1 MTEYSTLEIWKIMDL
16 ILWRHTE
23 AVDWQEGYDDLDRAL
38 TPRGYKQA
46 IRMAEWLDRQLPE
59 STRIFTSPAR
69 RCEDTV
75 RRLDRKYKLSKE
87 LSPDTDANEILTL
100 LQWPNLKAT
109 VLIVGHQPMI
119 GQIVA
124 QSLGMQSS
132 DCAVRKG
139 SVWWLRSRERE
150 GQRQTVLVTVQSVDM
165 L

>member
-1 MTEYSTLEIWKIMDL
+1 MDL
-16 ILWRHTE
+16 ILWRHAE
-23 AVDWQEGYDDLDRAL
+23 AVDWQEDCDDLDRGL
-38 TPRGYKQA
+38 TARGYKQA
-46 IRMAEWLDRQLPE
+46 IRMAEWLERQLPE

-75 RRLDRKYKLSKE
+75 CRLDRKYKVSKD
-87 LSPDTDANEILTL
+87 LLPDANASDMLSF

-124 QSLGMQSS
+124 QSLGLQSTE
-132 DCAVRKG
+132 CAIRKA
-139 SVWWLRSRERE
+139 SVWWLRSRERD